1 MGDDSS
7 KIKGVG
13 IFSGVNSDIS
23 LENTA
28 TSHTVSLAL
37 VMHAY
42 SVSAMCTYR
51 HALAHAITVTRA
63 HKNGRL
69 G

>member
-7 KIKGVG
+7 KIEGVG

-23 LENTA
+23 LENTP

-42 SVSAMCTYR
+42 GVSAVCTYVM
-51 HALAHAITVTRA
+51 HL
-63 HKNGRL
+63 L
-69 G
+69 MQ